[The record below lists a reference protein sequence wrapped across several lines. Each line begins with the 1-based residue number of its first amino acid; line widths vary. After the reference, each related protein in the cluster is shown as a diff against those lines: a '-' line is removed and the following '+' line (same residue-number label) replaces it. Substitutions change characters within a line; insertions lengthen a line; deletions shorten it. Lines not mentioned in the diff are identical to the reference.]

1 MMTETEKENNQK
13 AVELFEYTKS
23 ILDQLKKEFK
33 IKRSDKIYKMIINQM
48 DDKLS
53 SIGIDHKII
62 SKMINDINK
71 EATAI
76 NSRTLVLYYHR
87 IGKYSK

>member
-1 MMTETEKENNQK
+1 
-13 AVELFEYTKS
+13 
-23 ILDQLKKEFK
+23 
-33 IKRSDKIYKMIINQM
+33 MIINQM

-76 NSRTLVLYYHR
+76 NSRTLDLYYHR